1 VPGEGTTVCERKGE
15 ARYVDVVV
23 EGVAPTAR
31 DRLVVPEVSALPVSD
46 WSGRGPF
53 EAVTLDGERML
64 PQPGVVYGGWITVEV
79 VGPFKGGPGSCGW
92 W

>member
-46 WSGRGPF
+46 
-53 EAVTLDGERML
+53 
-64 PQPGVVYGGWITVEV
+64 
-79 VGPFKGGPGSCGW
+79 
-92 W
+92 

>member
-1 VPGEGTTVCERKGE
+1 MTERQTAHERRAGRVASLVPGEGTTVRERKGE

-46 WSGRGPF
+46 
-53 EAVTLDGERML
+53 
-64 PQPGVVYGGWITVEV
+64 
-79 VGPFKGGPGSCGW
+79 
-92 W
+92 